1 MPQWT
6 VYVRPDCSLCEQLL
20 EELFRVLPP
29 AEATHVRVIDISQDP
44 ALERRYVFEIPVL
57 LADGE
62 LVCMHQLDVERVKAV
77 FAARH

>member
-6 VYVRPDCSLCEQLL
+6 VYVRPECSLCEQLL
-20 EELFRVLPP
+20 EELAQLLPP
-29 AEATHVRVIDISQDP
+29 AEAARVRIIDISQDP

-62 LVCMHQLDVERVKAV
+62 LVCMHRLDVKRVKAV
-77 FAARH
+77 LAAHY